1 ELVYLA
7 GPSGAGKSTLMKMVA
22 AIERP
27 SSGRVIVFGQ
37 DIGKLKKPSI
47 PFLRRKLGL
56 IFQHQR
62 LLNDR
67 NILANVMLPLLVSG
81 APNGQAEGRARA
93 ALDKVGLLDR
103 VRALPLELSGGEQQ
117 RVAIA
122 RAIVNRP
129 QVILADEPTANLDRA
144 KDLPLEL
151 SGGEQQRVAIAR
163 AIVNRPQII
172 LADEP
177 TANLDRVAADKVL
190 DALRAF
196 NSVGVTCVISTHDE
210 QVLDRAARV
219 IRLEHG
225 QLVSADRVR
234 ADRRASDHGAAD
246 PVAADPAAADPAG
259 GAA

>member
-1 ELVYLA
+1 MIEFQSVSKQYSPDAYALRDVTINIDKGELVYLA

-22 AIERP
+22 AVERP
-27 SSGRVIVFGQ
+27 TSGIVTVNGQ
-37 DIGKLKKPSI
+37 DIGRIRKAGI
-47 PFLRRKLGL
+47 PFLRRNLGL

-67 NILANVMLPLLVSG
+67 NILGNVMLPLLDPG
-81 APNGQAEGRARA
+81 APTAQAEGRARA

-103 VRALPLELSGGEQQ
+103 VKALPLELSGGEQQ
-117 RVAIA
+117 RVA
-122 RAIVNRP
+122 V
-129 QVILADEPTANLDRA
+129 
-144 KDLPLEL
+144 
-151 SGGEQQRVAIAR
+151 AR

-177 TANLDRVAADKVL
+177 TANLDRAAADKVL

-196 NSVGVTCVISTHDE
+196 HAAGVTCVISTHDE
-210 QVLDRAARV
+210 QVLDGAGRV

-225 QLVSADRVR
+225 QLAGLD
-234 ADRRASDHGAAD
+234 
-246 PVAADPAAADPAG
+246 G

>member
-1 ELVYLA
+1 MIEFHSVSKQYSPEATALRDVSLNIEKGELVYLA

-56 IFQHQR
+56 IFQDQR
-62 LLNDR
+62 LLHDR
-67 NILANVMLPLLVSG
+67 DILANVMMPLLVSG
-81 APNGQAEGRARA
+81 APKAQAEQRARA

-103 VRALPLELSGGEQQ
+103 ARAHPLELSGGEQQ
-117 RVAIA
+117 RVA
-122 RAIVNRP
+122 V
-129 QVILADEPTANLDRA
+129 
-144 KDLPLEL
+144 
-151 SGGEQQRVAIAR
+151 SR

-196 NSVGVTCVISTHDE
+196 NSVGVTCLISTHDD
-210 QVLDRAARV
+210 QVLEGATRV

-225 QLVSADRVR
+225 ELVPHLAHPRQ
-234 ADRRASDHGAAD
+234 D
-246 PVAADPAAADPAG
+246 PQAPTVEGQAG